1 MTAAPPKLK
10 LNKIEVRT
18 FAIPSY
24 FNYDRNISDPK
35 SPQSPQSIAAA
46 AFAPYS
52 PFSWRRRRLRQSC
65 RASAKVSLRLLFPV
79 PRAHNYRTWS
89 HHADSPGSD
98 CTRSPVGRIP
108 DTMEHAKPFHRISP
122 RPQTD
127 PGASINQKTLFFE
140 AKNRPFARVNGLE
153 LNFRRPVVA
162 CLVLTIYY
170 ATLKHKAI

>member
-35 SPQSPQSIAAA
+35 SPRSPKSIAAA

-65 RASAKVSLRLLFPV
+65 RASAKVWLRQLLPL

-89 HHADSPGSD
+89 HHADSPDFD

-108 DTMEHAKPFHRISP
+108 DTMEHAKPFQRISP

-127 PGASINQKTLFFE
+127 RGASINQKKSKG
-140 AKNRPFARVNGLE
+140 KNARFPFAATRNIEVK
-153 LNFRRPVVA
+153 FR
-162 CLVLTIYY
+162 
-170 ATLKHKAI
+170 